1 MTFTKKNNPKNSSTL
16 IKQDKMEY
24 EEITHKIIGAAYN
37 VYNQLG
43 FGFLESVYHKAML
56 IELAKYDLKV
66 ESEKPLEVFYD
77 DQVVGE
83 FNADLFV
90 ENVVVVELKSVQN
103 LIKDH
108 EVQLVNYLNGLRRE
122 IGLLI
127 NFGPS
132 GVEVKR
138 KFRKPVKES

>member
-1 MTFTKKNNPKNSSTL
+1 
-16 IKQDKMEY
+16 MEY
-24 EEITHKIIGAAYN
+24 EEITHKIIGAAYQ
-37 VYNQLG
+37 VFNQLG
-43 FGFLESVYHKAML
+43 FGFLESVYHNAML

-66 ESEKPLEVFYD
+66 ESEKPLKVYYD

-90 ENVVVVELKSVQN
+90 ENTVVVELKSVQN
-103 LIKDH
+103 LAKGH
-108 EVQLVNYLNGLRRE
+108 EVQLVNYLNGLIRE

-138 KFRKPVKES
+138 KYRKPVAES

>member
-1 MTFTKKNNPKNSSTL
+1 
-16 IKQDKMEY
+16 MEY
-24 EEITHKIIGAAYN
+24 EEITHKIIGAAYQVFN
-37 VYNQLG
+37 ELG

-56 IELAKYDLKV
+56 LELDKIDLKV
-66 ESEKPLEVFYD
+66 ESEKALSVFYE

-90 ENVVVVELKSVQN
+90 EDRVVVELKSVQT
-103 LIKDH
+103 LAKDH
-108 EVQLVNYLNGLRRE
+108 EVQLVNYLNALRKE

-132 GVEVKR
+132 GVDVKR
-138 KFRKPVKES
+138 KFRKPVVVS

>member
-1 MTFTKKNNPKNSSTL
+1 MASTKENNPKNFVNYV
-16 IKQDKMEY
+16 KQVKMEY

-66 ESEKPLEVFYD
+66 ESEKPLNVFYD
-77 DQVVGE
+77 DQEVGD

-90 ENVVVVELKSVQN
+90 ENTVVVELKSRQN
-103 LIKDH
+103 LAKGH

-132 GVEVKR
+132 SVEVKR
-138 KFRKPVKES
+138 KYRKPVTES